1 MGGMTAQVVIAG
13 AGPTGLM
20 LACELRL
27 AGVDVLVL
35 ERDAERADA
44 ESRAGGMH
52 ARTLEVLDQR
62 GMVEPFLRAGR
73 PLPGGHFSALPLDFR
88 NLPTRHPHLLVLL
101 QRHIERLLEEHATRL
116 GVRLWRG
123 AEVTGLRQS
132 GSGVEVEV
140 LGGGPQGNGRHGE
153 AGQRWMSAE
162 YLVGC
167 DGGRS
172 AVRRLAGIGF
182 AGTSATLTAMLGDV
196 ELDAPPEHPLF
207 QERRE
212 HGTISVLS
220 FEPGWHR
227 VMTTEF
233 DQVAGRDEPVTLEGL
248 RRACLKIAGTDYGM
262 RSPRWL
268 SRFGD
273 AARQA
278 VEYRSGRVLLAG
290 DAAHV
295 HFPAGGQGLNLGVQ
309 DAVNLGWKLA
319 LVVHGHAPDSLLDSY
334 HAERHP
340 VGARVLE
347 NTRAQTALSRVD
359 GHTTALRATLA
370 DLLSLDDVNAR
381 LSSMITALDVHY
393 PMDGAHLDDRAH
405 PSDGAHPGNGAR
417 ARGGTLLGQRRH
429 LMDGGHPVESA
440 HLVES
445 ALPDADTL
453 SEVGTLSGQE
463 ADSEDGG
470 RSADGGHPL
479 VGYRVPDV
487 ELEIDTGEVRVFEL
501 LHQARGVLLC
511 LDGGAQEG
519 PAAHLAG
526 IASEWADRVDLV
538 RARPSA
544 DVWQGP
550 VVGAVRPPVALLVR
564 PDGHIAWATG
574 ARPDLDGARA
584 ALTTWFGPARR

>member
-73 PLPGGHFSALPLDFR
+73 PLTGGHFSALPLDFR
-88 NLPTRHPHLLVLL
+88 NLPTRHPYLLVLL
-101 QRHIERLLEEHATRL
+101 QRRIERLLEEHATRL

-123 AEVTGLRQS
+123 AEVAGLRQS
-132 GSGVEVEV
+132 ESGVEVEV
-140 LGGGPQGNGRHGE
+140 LGGPQGDGRHGE
-153 AGQRWMSAE
+153 AGRRWIGAE

-248 RRACLKIAGTDYGM
+248 RRTCLKIAGTDYGM

-319 LVVHGHAPDSLLDSY
+319 LVVHGHAPESLLDSY

-370 DLLSLDDVNAR
+370 DLLPLDDVNAR

-393 PMDGAHLDDRAH
+393 PMNGAL
-405 PSDGAHPGNGAR
+405 PGDGAHPGDGAR
-417 ARGGTLLGQRRH
+417 PRGGTLLGQGGQP
-429 LMDGGHPVESA
+429 MDGA
-440 HLVES
+440 HLVEG
-445 ALPDADTL
+445 ALPDADAL
-453 SEVGTLSGQE
+453 SEADTLSGQE

-470 RSADGGHPL
+470 RSVDGRRSADDGHPL

-487 ELEIDTGEVRVFEL
+487 ELKIGTGEVRVFEL

-544 DVWQGP
+544 DVWQAP
-550 VVGAVRPPVALLVR
+550 VVGAVRPPMALLVR

>member
-101 QRHIERLLEEHATRL
+101 QRRIERLLEEHATRL

-140 LGGGPQGNGRHGE
+140 EVLGGGPQGDRRHGD
-153 AGQRWMSAE
+153 AGRRWIGAE

-167 DGGRS
+167 DGGRG

-393 PMDGAHLDDRAH
+393 PMDG
-405 PSDGAHPGNGAR
+405 
-417 ARGGTLLGQRRH
+417 
-429 LMDGGHPVESA
+429 
-440 HLVES
+440 
-445 ALPDADTL
+445 
-453 SEVGTLSGQE
+453 
-463 ADSEDGG
+463 G
-470 RSADGGHPL
+470 RSVDGGHPL

-487 ELEIDTGEVRVFEL
+487 ELAIGTGEVRVFEL

-526 IASEWADRVDLV
+526 IASEWAGRVDLV

-544 DVWQGP
+544 DVWQAP